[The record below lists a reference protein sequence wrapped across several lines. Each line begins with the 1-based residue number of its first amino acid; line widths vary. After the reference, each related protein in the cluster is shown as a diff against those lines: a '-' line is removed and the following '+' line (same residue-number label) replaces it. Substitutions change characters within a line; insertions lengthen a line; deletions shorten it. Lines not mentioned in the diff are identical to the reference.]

1 MCILETKG
9 ILCVRKDKPQPGE
22 RMMVIIMKADCSTD
36 IGPVR
41 ASNQDTCEC
50 GLFSPNSAWGIVC
63 DGMGGAN
70 GGNVASAVAVEKIRD
85 IIISEF
91 NENMSKENLRAMML
105 NAVNRANDAVHQ
117 LSLEKEELFGMG
129 TTVVLMIATKGLLHV
144 VHVGDSRAYLRN
156 EEGFC
161 QLTMDHSYVQDLVN
175 LGQITQMEA
184 RVHPKRNIITKV
196 LGVHEEVQGDYCQ
209 VDFSPGDIAIACSD
223 GLSNYMEDD
232 LIAEYIDRYRS
243 NGSLLARQLIQ
254 YAAGNGGADN
264 ITVAVIRN
272 D

>member
-1 MCILETKG
+1 M
-9 ILCVRKDKPQPGE
+9 
-22 RMMVIIMKADCSTD
+22 
-36 IGPVR
+36 
-41 ASNQDTCEC
+41 
-50 GLFSPNSAWGIVC
+50 
-63 DGMGGAN
+63 
-70 GGNVASAVAVEKIRD
+70 
-85 IIISEF
+85 
-91 NENMSKENLRAMML
+91 
-105 NAVNRANDAVHQ
+105 
-117 LSLEKEELFGMG
+117 
-129 TTVVLMIATKGLLHV
+129 
-144 VHVGDSRAYLRN
+144 RN

-243 NGSLLARQLIQ
+243 NGSLLAKQLIQ